1 MPAWASS
8 EDRDFTMTAS
18 SGSGPHRLTLETL
31 RQTSQ
36 AEADAKPHLADL
48 RNFNHF
54 LVGELNKC
62 YALPGRALLDL
73 GASIH
78 GYALEAALDHG
89 VSLYE
94 GIDLD
99 VVRHWGASPVEFAG
113 ADGRTGRLRQMNAE
127 HLDFPDAA
135 FDCLM
140 SISTFEHF
148 HHPDVVLAEM
158 FRVLRPGGVALVTT
172 EPIWTGSYGHHLHHF
187 GAVSDLIPP
196 WGHLFLSRDQMAAVL
211 DRQPWPADAP
221 VTRADALRWIYDGGD
236 INRHGINRLK
246 AFFADSPFETD
257 WLVPLIDPVP
267 PERAAVADYLSKV
280 LPYRAEDLLTRGL
293 SLLLR
298 KR

>member
-1 MPAWASS
+1 
-8 EDRDFTMTAS
+8 MTPP
-18 SGSGPHRLTLETL
+18 SGPEPRRLTLETL
-31 RQTSQ
+31 HGILQS
-36 AEADAKPHLADL
+36 EVDAHPHLGDL

-62 YALPGRALLDL
+62 FALPGQTLLDL

-78 GYALEAALDHG
+78 GYALEAALNHG
-89 VSLYE
+89 VTLYE

-99 VVRHWGASPVEFAG
+99 VTRHWGASSVEIAG
-113 ADGRTGRLRQMNAE
+113 PDGRTGRLRQMNAE
-127 HLDFPDAA
+127 RLNYPDGT

-148 HHPDVVLAEM
+148 HQPDCVLEEM

-187 GAVSDLIPP
+187 GAVSDLVPP
-196 WGHLFLSRDQMAAVL
+196 WGHLFLSKEQMQAVL

-221 VTRADALRWIYDGGD
+221 VDRAGALHWIYDGDG
-236 INRHGINRLK
+236 INRHSIHRLK
-246 AFFADSPFETD
+246 AYFADSPFETD
-257 WLVPLIDPVP
+257 WLVPLIDPIP
-267 PERAAVADYLSKV
+267 PERAAVAEYLSHI
-280 LPYRAEDLLTRGL
+280 LPYSAEELHTRGL